1 MPPTI
6 KQNSGEEIKMKFH
19 LTFGLAD
26 RPGQLLNALEPIA
39 KNGGNIIS
47 IVHDREKVTSGYV
60 PVSLVVDFSTRENF
74 EKAKKESESLGFIIM
89 KSEELTEKSNIT
101 FLLIGKVDIRRILET
116 EAEGMR
122 ITDFEV
128 SAPTSK
134 EACVKLNIEA
144 HVKAVDKIL
153 ETFKEIANKEDA
165 ILVSSV

>member
-1 MPPTI
+1 
-6 KQNSGEEIKMKFH
+6 MKFY

-26 RPGQLLNALEPIA
+26 RPGQLLKALEPIA

-47 IVHDREKVTSGYV
+47 IVHEREKITGGYV

-74 EKAKKESESLGFIIM
+74 EKAKEESESLGILITKSGEII
-89 KSEELTEKSNIT
+89 EKSNIT
-101 FLLIGKVDIRRILET
+101 FILIGKLDIRKIVET

-122 ITDFEV
+122 IVDFEA

-144 HVKAVDKIL
+144 PVEAVDKIVD
-153 ETFKEIANKEDA
+153 TFKEIAKNENA
-165 ILVSSV
+165 ILISSV